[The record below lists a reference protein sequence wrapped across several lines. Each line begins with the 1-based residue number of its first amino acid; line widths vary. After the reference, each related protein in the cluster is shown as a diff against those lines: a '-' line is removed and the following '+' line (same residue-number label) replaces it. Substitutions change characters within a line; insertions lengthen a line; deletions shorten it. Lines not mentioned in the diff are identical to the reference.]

1 MSDFTERL
9 WPVDAPHA
17 EGATATDV
25 PALSVHTEL
34 NTADTGAAVIICPGG
49 GYRILASTHE
59 GLHVAAA
66 LNEVGVKAFV
76 LRYRVGPKYHSTT
89 SLLDGQRAVRYV
101 RNHSER
107 FGIDPHRVG
116 MLGFSAGGHLTFAV
130 GTSDLR
136 EQPSATDP
144 IDRESSVPD
153 FLVPVYGVSN
163 GEVRGRKATE
173 YLATDT
179 KVNAR
184 TPPTFLMHTH
194 EDDIVS
200 SEQST
205 LFYNALRRVGVPAEL
220 HVFGFGEHG
229 VGLASG
235 DPDTSRWF
243 PLLVTWLRRSGF
255 LTSKER
261 VAIEQVLP
269 CRDAIEHPLGMYWIS
284 LIPDDPNSPVA
295 RTRLDPNSEDVIKI
309 PASHGP
315 VPGPHTLELRRISH
329 TWPFDA
335 LGEYQDIDKLQPMLS
350 ENPTLSVHVAVD
362 SDGTIR
368 VI

>member
-1 MSDFTERL
+1 M
-9 WPVDAPHA
+9 WPHDAPHA
-17 EGATATDV
+17 AGSELTDI
-25 PALSVHTEL
+25 PALSVHD
-34 NTADTGAAVIICPGG
+34 AVSGIDTGAAVVICPGG

-66 LNEVGVKAFV
+66 LNAVGVRAFV
-76 LRYRVGPKYHSTT
+76 LRYRVGPKYHSTI
-89 SLLDGQRAVRYV
+89 SLLDGQRAIRYV
-101 RNHSER
+101 RHNSER
-107 FGIDPHRVG
+107 FGIDPNRVG

-130 GTSDLR
+130 GTSDFR
-136 EQPSATDP
+136 EQSNAADS

-163 GEVRGRKATE
+163 GEVRGRKASE

-179 KVNAR
+179 KVTAT

-205 LFYNALRRVGVPAEL
+205 LFYNALRRAGVPAEM
-220 HVFGFGEHG
+220 HVFGYGEHG

-235 DPDTSRWF
+235 DPDTSHWF
-243 PLLVTWLRRSGF
+243 QLLVRWLRRSGF
-255 LTSKER
+255 LTETKR
-261 VAIEQVLP
+261 VAVEQALP
-269 CRDAIEHPLGMYWIS
+269 FHDSIEHPLGMYWVT
-284 LIPDDPNSPVA
+284 LIPDDPNAPIA
-295 RTRLDPNSEDVIKI
+295 RTRLDPNAANLLQI

-315 VPGPHTLELRRISH
+315 VPGTHTFELRRISH

-335 LGEYQDIDKLQPMLS
+335 VGAYQAIDKTQPMLN
-350 ENPTLSVHVAVD
+350 EDPTLSARVVVD
-362 SDGTIR
+362 SNGTIR
-368 VI
+368 AI

>member
-1 MSDFTERL
+1 MWPHDAPYAEGSDFT
-9 WPVDAPHA
+9 DI
-17 EGATATDV
+17 
-25 PALSVHTEL
+25 PALSVHTDVDA
-34 NTADTGAAVIICPGG
+34 NDTGAGVIVCPGG

-66 LNEVGVKAFV
+66 LNEIGVRAFV
-76 LRYRVGPKYHSTT
+76 LRYRVGPTYHSTV
-89 SLLDGQRAVRYV
+89 SLLDGQRAIRYV
-101 RNHSER
+101 RHHADQ
-107 FGIDPHRVG
+107 FGVDPNRLG
-116 MLGFSAGGHLTFAV
+116 MLGFSAGGHLTLAV

-136 EQPSATDP
+136 EQRSAEDP
-144 IDRESSVPD
+144 IDRESSVPN

-179 KVNAR
+179 EVKAQ

-205 LFYNALRRVGVPAEL
+205 LFYNALRRAGVPAEM

-235 DPDTSRWF
+235 DPDTHQWF
-243 PLLVTWLRRSGF
+243 PLLARWLRRSGF
-255 LTSKER
+255 LTATPR
-261 VAIEQVLP
+261 VAIEQPLHVH
-269 CRDAIEHPLGMYWIS
+269 DTIEHPLGMYWVT
-284 LIPDDPNSPVA
+284 LIPDDPNAPVA
-295 RTRLDPNSEDVIKI
+295 RVRLDPNANELITI

-315 VPGPHTLELRRISH
+315 VPGPHTLELRRVSH

-335 LGEYQDIDKLQPMLS
+335 VGEYQTIDKSTPVLH
-350 ENPTLSVHVAVD
+350 ENPTKS
-362 SDGTIR
+362 IR
-368 VI
+368 VVVESNGTFHAI